1 MFQIL
6 SGQTIIMF
14 LMILI
19 GYVIFKTHL
28 ADHEGNKTVSNI
40 LLLVVTPAMLMD
52 TLFSMKYSVRILQ
65 GLMVAIALGFVSHFA
80 VIAITGLFLRK
91 KDNDPEIGM
100 ERYLAVYSNCGF
112 MGIPLVSSVY
122 GAEAVLYMTGYMI
135 AFNVLTWTHGLIEI
149 TGKTSF
155 EKVWKGLLSTT
166 VVCTVIG
173 IVVFVF
179 QIPIEAHVLRAIS
192 YIGAMNTPMGMIVAG
207 IVLAETGLGGIWKK
221 PRIFLVTALKLF
233 VAPAVTF
240 LLLILA
246 RKVIG
251 ISDELFYAILIPA
264 ACPAAT
270 TGTMMALRYDKDFE
284 FSSQVFVVSTLLSM
298 LTIPLLISAARVI
311 AG

>member
-155 EKVWKGLLSTT
+155 EKVWKGLLSPT

-298 LTIPLLISAARVI
+298 LTIPLLISAARMI

>member
-1 MFQIL
+1 
-6 SGQTIIMF
+6 
-14 LMILI
+14 MILI

-155 EKVWKGLLSTT
+155 EKVWKGLLSPT

>member
-155 EKVWKGLLSTT
+155 EKVWKGLLSPT

-284 FSSQVFVVSTLLSM
+284 FSSQVFVVSTLLRM
-298 LTIPLLISAARVI
+298 LTIPLLISAARMI
-311 AG
+311 AA

>member
-14 LMILI
+14 LMILF

-122 GAEAVLYMTGYMI
+122 GAEAVLYITGYMI
-135 AFNVLTWTHGLIEI
+135 AFNV
-149 TGKTSF
+149 
-155 EKVWKGLLSTT
+155 
-166 VVCTVIG
+166 
-173 IVVFVF
+173 
-179 QIPIEAHVLRAIS
+179 R
-192 YIGAMNTPMGMIVAG
+192 
-207 IVLAETGLGGIWKK
+207 
-221 PRIFLVTALKLF
+221 
-233 VAPAVTF
+233 
-240 LLLILA
+240 
-246 RKVIG
+246 
-251 ISDELFYAILIPA
+251 
-264 ACPAAT
+264 
-270 TGTMMALRYDKDFE
+270 
-284 FSSQVFVVSTLLSM
+284 
-298 LTIPLLISAARVI
+298 
-311 AG
+311 

>member
-1 MFQIL
+1 MFRIL

-100 ERYLAVYSNCGF
+100 ERYLAVYSNCCF

-155 EKVWKGLLSTT
+155 EKVWKGLLSPT

-311 AG
+311 AA

>member
-155 EKVWKGLLSTT
+155 EKVWKGLLSPT

-284 FSSQVFVVSTLLSM
+284 FSSQVFVVSTL
-298 LTIPLLISAARVI
+298 
-311 AG
+311 

>member
-155 EKVWKGLLSTT
+155 EKVWKGLLSPT

-298 LTIPLLISAARVI
+298 LTIPLLISAARMI
-311 AG
+311 AA

>member
-1 MFQIL
+1 
-6 SGQTIIMF
+6 
-14 LMILI
+14 
-19 GYVIFKTHL
+19 
-28 ADHEGNKTVSNI
+28 
-40 LLLVVTPAMLMD
+40 
-52 TLFSMKYSVRILQ
+52 
-65 GLMVAIALGFVSHFA
+65 
-80 VIAITGLFLRK
+80 
-91 KDNDPEIGM
+91 
-100 ERYLAVYSNCGF
+100 

-155 EKVWKGLLSTT
+155 EKVWKGLLSPT

>member
-65 GLMVAIALGFVSHFA
+65 GLMVALALGFVSHFA

-155 EKVWKGLLSTT
+155 EKVWKGLLSPT

>member
-155 EKVWKGLLSTT
+155 EKVWKGLLSPT

-192 YIGAMNTPMGMIVAG
+192 YIGMMNTPMGMIVAG

>member
-91 KDNDPEIGM
+91 KNNDPEIGM

-155 EKVWKGLLSTT
+155 EKVWKGLLSPT

>member
-155 EKVWKGLLSTT
+155 EKVWKGLLSPT

-179 QIPIEAHVLRAIS
+179 QIPIEAHVRRAIS

-298 LTIPLLISAARVI
+298 LTIPLLISAARMI
-311 AG
+311 AA